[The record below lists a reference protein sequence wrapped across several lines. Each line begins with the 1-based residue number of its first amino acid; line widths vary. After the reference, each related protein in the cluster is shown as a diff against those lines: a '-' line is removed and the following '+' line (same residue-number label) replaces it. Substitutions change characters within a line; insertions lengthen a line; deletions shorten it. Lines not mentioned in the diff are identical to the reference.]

1 MARATT
7 GRVHQKRRRRVLKDA
22 KGFRGARSKLFRTA
36 KDARR
41 RALQNSYKHRRL
53 KKRDFRSLWIMRIN
67 AASRACGL
75 SYSRLIGM
83 LKIGKVDI
91 NRKMLAEM
99 AVSDM
104 DAFRK
109 LVEKVNSKA
118 A

>member
-7 GRVHQKRRRRVLKDA
+7 GRIHQKRRRRILKEA
-22 KGFRGARSKLFRTA
+22 KGFRGSRSKLYRTA

-41 RALQNSYKHRRL
+41 RALQNSYKHRRM
-53 KKRDFRSLWIMRIN
+53 KKRDFRTLWIMRIN

-75 SYSRLIGM
+75 SYSRLISG
-83 LKIGKVDI
+83 LKTSNVDI
-91 NRKMLAEM
+91 NRKMLAEI

-104 DAFRK
+104 DSFRK
-109 LVEKVNSKA
+109 IVEKVKA

>member
-7 GRVHQKRRRRVLKDA
+7 GRIHQKRRRKILKEV
-22 KGFRGARSKLFRTA
+22 KGFRGSRSKLFRTA

-41 RALQNSYKHRRL
+41 RALQHSYKHRRM

-75 SYSRLIGM
+75 SYSRLIGA
-83 LKIGKVDI
+83 LKKNEVVI
-91 NRKMLAEM
+91 NRKMLAEI

-104 DAFRK
+104 DSFRK
-109 LVEKVNSKA
+109 IVEKVKVA
-118 A
+118 

>member
-7 GRVHQKRRRRVLKDA
+7 GRIHQKRRRKILKQA

-41 RALQNSYKHRRL
+41 RALQNSYKHRRM

-75 SYSRLIGM
+75 SYSRLIAG
-83 LKIGKVDI
+83 LKANQVDL
-91 NRKMLAEM
+91 NRKMLAEL

-104 DAFRK
+104 DSFRK
-109 LVEKVNSKA
+109 IVEKVNA